1 MPESRNRHKHTH
13 THHHQPATS
22 HHTQPKVKRSA
33 AFVVAILAAIL
44 GLAVAFFTQG
54 ADIMW
59 MIMGAVTGAVIG
71 YVVGRS
77 MDKSLEKK

>member
-1 MPESRNRHKHTH
+1 MPESRNRHKH
-13 THHHQPATS
+13 HHHHPAPP
-22 HHTQPKVKRSA
+22 HRPQAKVKRSA
-33 AFVVAILAAIL
+33 AFVIAIITAIL

-54 ADIMW
+54 ADPMW
-59 MIMGAVTGAVIG
+59 LIMGAASGAVVG